1 MTSIYFVRHAQ
12 PNHAWE
18 NDRTRPLSEEGILDS
33 KEVVKTLSDIRLDY
47 AICSPYLRSMD
58 TIKECAKVQGL
69 VIQTDE
75 RLREREKGPGGNTLV
90 LIEKRWSDFDYHED
104 GGESLKMTQGRNV
117 QALTEV
123 LKEHPGENILWGTHG
138 TALSTILHYFEP
150 SYNFQC
156 FMRII
161 DFMPYVIRLDFEGLK
176 LVGKEELLIVEKE
189 YKGK

>member
-18 NDRTRPLSEEGILDS
+18 NDRTRPLSEEGGLDS
-33 KEVVKTLSDIRLDY
+33 EKVVEALRDIRLDY
-47 AICSPYLRSMD
+47 AICSPYLRSLD
-58 TIKECAKVQGL
+58 TIKNCAEVHKLQ
-69 VIQTDE
+69 IHTDE

-104 GGESLKMTQGRNV
+104 GGESLKMTQERNV
-117 QALTEV
+117 QALEEI
-123 LKEHPGENILWGTHG
+123 LKKHPGENILWGTHG
-138 TALSTILHYFEP
+138 TALSTILHHFDS
-150 SYNFQC
+150 SYNFQS

-161 DFMPYVIRLDFEGLK
+161 DFMPYIIRLDFDGLG